1 MKLEQLQQMDMRMK
15 RMIPPPVVFAL
26 MGFAVAFLACLNLH
40 RFGAEISRWVP
51 PAVGI
56 AGAIGGWVVGAFRQG
71 PPGRRRTVAWWCV
84 TMSWTVGVV
93 SFLIGF
99 VGPILFSPDSPQ
111 GPMLGIHITGPLGFF
126 VGAVVG
132 VVIGFLVP
140 SDSTRDPNSRSAAAP
155 STPRR
160 NDSIAEEQ
168 YGG

>member
-1 MKLEQLQQMDMRMK
+1 MLEQLERLDMRMK
-15 RMIPPPVVFAL
+15 RMIPAPLVFAL
-26 MGFAVAFLACLNLH
+26 VGFAVAFMACLNLDF
-40 RFGAEISRWVP
+40 FGAAISRWVP

-56 AGAIGGWVVGAFRQG
+56 VGAVAGWVVGEFRQG

-84 TMSWTVGVV
+84 AMYWTVGVV

-99 VGPILFSPDSPQ
+99 VGPILFSPNSPQ
-111 GPMLGIHITGPLGFF
+111 GPMLGILITDPSGFF

-140 SDSTRDPNSRSAAAP
+140 SDSALDTDSHSAAVP
-155 STPRR
+155 PNPRPK
-160 NDSIAEEQ
+160 NSIAEDH

>member
-1 MKLEQLQQMDMRMK
+1 MLEQLEWLDARMK
-15 RMIPPPVVFAL
+15 RMIPAPVVFAL
-26 MGFAVAFLACLNLH
+26 MGFAVTFLACLNLD

-51 PAVGI
+51 PVVGI
-56 AGAIGGWVVGAFRQG
+56 AGAVCGWVVGAFRQG
-71 PPGRRRTVAWWCV
+71 PPGRQRTVAWWCG

-99 VGPILFSPDSPQ
+99 VGPIQFSPELPQ
-111 GPMLGIHITGPLGFF
+111 GPMLGILITGPLGFL

-132 VVIGFLVP
+132 VLIGFLVP
-140 SDSTRDPNSRSAAAP
+140 GDSPRDPNSRLAAAP